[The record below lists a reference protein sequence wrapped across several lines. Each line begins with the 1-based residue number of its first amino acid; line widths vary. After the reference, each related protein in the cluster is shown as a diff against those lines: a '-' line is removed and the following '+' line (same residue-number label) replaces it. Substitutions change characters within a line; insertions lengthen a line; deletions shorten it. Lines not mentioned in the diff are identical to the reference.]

1 MRSKFYIQRVTTGT
15 VYIVDED
22 GPVSVTNDAENV
34 VEYINKT
41 YPNMRII
48 YCDTDG
54 HWDELVHRDGV
65 FQAFEPIG
73 TFLREVD

>member
-1 MRSKFYIQRVTTGT
+1 MRSKFYIHRVTTGT
-15 VYIVDED
+15 VYIIDDD

-34 VEYINKT
+34 VAYINKK

-48 YCDTDG
+48 YCDTNGD
-54 HWDELVHRDGV
+54 WDELVHCNGV

-73 TFLREVD
+73 SFLQEID